1 MSEAQKL
8 EAAKE
13 YIDKQIATMR
23 EHGSAPKTIT
33 TSEYNS
39 MVKQV
44 AKAIAK

>member
-8 EAAKE
+8 EAAKQ

-33 TSEYNS
+33 SSQYDL

-44 AKAIAK
+44 AKAISR